1 MEAGESAAFVVA
13 QAAGPLE
20 AAQGDRQVNIDA
32 YALGQSVLNVALIVC
47 ILKLK
52 RRSEDRGPSDL
63 DPAVARRQR
72 GRVVVCTGGA
82 LMGGGDNYVD
92 KSTAQGVLDHLRY
105 AGAEIRS
112 MSTTV
117 LRGLVDAILAEI
129 VARAEEHGR

>member
-52 RRSEDRGPSDL
+52 RRSEDRADTV
-63 DPAVARRQR
+63 DQR
-72 GRVVVCTGGA
+72 MEFLCDRIER
-82 LMGGGDNYVD
+82 LER
-92 KSTAQGVLDHLRY
+92 KS
-105 AGAEIRS
+105 
-112 MSTTV
+112 
-117 LRGLVDAILAEI
+117 
-129 VARAEEHGR
+129 